1 MRIRG
6 RLRRGQAQGDPA
18 VAQSPAAGDYVEIDA
33 SELTGVFA
41 APGWLRDVGLTAWL
55 LVGVA
60 LFLVG
65 MVWLAS
71 LTQTIV
77 APVITAAVVA
87 AVASP
92 LVAWMN
98 RHRIPRPLAAIFI
111 MLGLIAVG
119 VGLFLLVVGGITGQA
134 TDITGQLSDARSTL
148 QGWLQDVG
156 IDPSTAADANKSASA
171 SVNAS
176 FSQFLHGIG
185 EGITALSGLAFFL
198 ALTLLSLF
206 FFLSD
211 GPKIREW
218 AEGHFGVPRPVAHV
232 VSGRTL
238 GALRG
243 YFLGV
248 TLVAAFNAGVVTLGA
263 LILGVPLIGTI
274 AAVTFVGG
282 FIPYLGAWTAAA
294 FSVLL
299 ALGGAGPEAAGGM
312 IVVQLLAN
320 GILQQLVQPF
330 AMGAA
335 LGIHPLA
342 VLVVTI
348 AGGALFGPAGLILSA
363 PLVSA
368 VVRISEDLRQSRD
381 SETPDE
387 ETTSSEEEI
396 TDDNP
401 DP

>member
-6 RLRRGQAQGDPA
+6 RLKRPHAQGAPA
-18 VAQSPAAGDYVEIDA
+18 TATEGDYVEIDA
-33 SELTGVFA
+33 RELSGVFA
-41 APGWLRDVGLTAWL
+41 APGWLRDIGLTAWL

-65 MVWLAS
+65 AVWLAS

-77 APVITAAVVA
+77 VPVITAAVVA

-98 RHRIPRPLAAIFI
+98 RRGLPRVLGAILVF
-111 MLGLIAVG
+111 LGIAAVG
-119 VGLFLLVVGGITGQA
+119 VGLFVMVITGIT
-134 TDITGQLSDARSTL
+134 TETSSIEGQLSDAKDTL
-148 QGWLQDVG
+148 AGWLEDAG
-156 IDPSTAADANKSASA
+156 ADGKSASDAKNEA
-171 SVNAS
+171 SDSVSGAGS
-176 FSQFLHGIG
+176 ALLDGLAHGIS
-185 EGITALSGLAFFL
+185 ALSGLVFFL
-198 ALTLLSLF
+198 ALTALSLF
-206 FFLSD
+206 FLLSD
-211 GPKIREW
+211 GPKIRAWGER
-218 AEGHFGVPRPVAHV
+218 HLGVPQAVAHV
-232 VSGRTL
+232 VTERTL

-248 TLVAAFNAGVVTLGA
+248 TIVAAFNAVVVTIGA
-263 LILGVPLIGTI
+263 LILGVPLAGTI
-274 AAVTFVGG
+274 AAVTFVGAY
-282 FIPYLGAWTAAA
+282 IPYLGAWTAGA

-299 ALGGAGPEAAGGM
+299 ALGGAGTDAAAGM
-312 IVVQLLAN
+312 IVVQVLAN

-342 VLVVTI
+342 VLIVTI
-348 AGGALFGPAGLILSA
+348 AGGALFGAVGLILSA

-368 VVRISEDLRQSRD
+368 AVRISDDLARARAAAD
-381 SETPDE
+381 ESEPDAE
-387 ETTSSEEEI
+387 KERV
-396 TDDNP
+396 DD

>member
-6 RLRRGQAQGDPA
+6 RLRRDRGRDTP
-18 VAQSPAAGDYVEIDA
+18 VAADGDYVEIDA
-33 SELTGVFA
+33 RELTGVFA
-41 APGWLRDVGLTAWL
+41 APGWLRDIGITSWL
-55 LVGVA
+55 LLGAA
-60 LFLVG
+60 LLLIG

-92 LVAWMN
+92 LVARMN
-98 RHRIPRPLAAIFI
+98 RRRIPRSIAAIII

-119 VGLFLLVVGGITGQA
+119 VGLFLLVVGGITAEASSIG
-134 TDITGQLSDARSTL
+134 DQLSDARTTL
-148 QGWLQDVG
+148 QGWLEDIG
-156 IDPSTAADANKSASA
+156 IDPATAAEANENASA
-171 SVNAS
+171 SISES
-176 FSQFLHGIG
+176 FAQLKDGIAHGIS
-185 EGITALSGLAFFL
+185 ALSGLAFFL
-198 ALTLLSLF
+198 ALTILSLF
-206 FFLSD
+206 FLLSD
-211 GPKIREW
+211 GPKIRHW
-218 AEGHFGVPRPVAHV
+218 AEGHFGVPRPVAHII
-232 VSGRTL
+232 SGRTL

-248 TLVAAFNAGVVTLGA
+248 TLIAAFNAAVVTLGA
-263 LILGVPLIGTI
+263 LILGVPLVGTI

-282 FIPYLGAWTAAA
+282 YIPYLGAWTAAT

-312 IVVQLLAN
+312 VIVQLLAN

-348 AGGALFGPAGLILSA
+348 AGGALFGAAGLILAA

-368 VVRISEDLRQSRD
+368 AVRISDDLSRTQAAEAAAD
-381 SETPDE
+381 TPNP
-387 ETTSSEEEI
+387 TTDKELA
-396 TDDNP
+396 DDDP